1 MKTLRAHGF
10 NQRPRF
16 EQVVGYLERNEPLLD
31 QPDRKATSFVTSHF
45 YLDDFVQSSEDPNPR
60 PLQHTPLQ
68 AIPEEG
74 FRTPAEAT
82 DEDVRLA
89 RRYQGGTRFVEDDL
103 AGDPEA
109 GALASNGQGPPSI
122 TDRLRSTADGAQ
134 AAADLIGAG
143 AAGLAAAQAF
153 RSQLPQDAAEYVRL
167 NVLPRPG
174 PAQPPPQIIGR
185 PSDVE
190 RLLDEAG
197 QRAQEVERGAQ
208 AIEETAAV
216 AAEEGEVAVAAEG
229 VGGAFGYLGA
239 WQKGPLLWRPPRARL
254 LERWLARRESARRQ
268 RRGWPW
274 ALRAAQPTGWRAA
287 RLGPREH
294 ALPAPAGQRGRGRA
308 GRPVRQQ
315 HERRHSASALHA
327 AHRQQHVRQPRKQP
341 RLLAVRLRVQAQ
353 SNNTPRFSWGLNPV
367 ALPQSQ
373 PSSRASS
380 SSRRSLPPPSFD
392 QLARDIEAA

>member
-1 MKTLRAHGF
+1 MKALRAHGF

-16 EQVVGYLERNEPLLD
+16 EQVVGYLERNEPLPLD
-31 QPDRKATSFVTSHF
+31 QPDRKATSFITSHF

-89 RRYQGGTRFVEDDL
+89 RRYQGGNRFGEDDL

-109 GALASNGQGPPSI
+109 DALASNGQGPPSI
-122 TDRLRSTADGAQ
+122 TGRLRSAADGAQ
-134 AAADLIGAG
+134 AAADLIGA
-143 AAGLAAAQAF
+143 APAGLAAAQAF

-197 QRAQEVERGAQ
+197 QRAQEVERGAE
-208 AIEETAAV
+208 AVEETAAM

-229 VGGAFGYLGA
+229 VGGAFGYLGGLA
-239 WQKGPLLWRPPRARL
+239 EGAAALAPTAGEVAGTLAGAAGVGAAATAGLAAGIAGGAAYG
-254 LERWLARRESARRQ
+254 LAR
-268 RRGWPW
+268 G
-274 ALRAAQPTGWRAA
+274 TGWVLENTLFRPQQGSEDAAVQDVRSANNMNDATQPQHFSLRSGSSTSGSPASSRASSQS
-287 RLGPREH
+287 GF
-294 ALPAPAGQRGRGRA
+294 
-308 GRPVRQQ
+308 
-315 HERRHSASALHA
+315 
-327 AHRQQHVRQPRKQP
+327 
-341 RLLAVRLRVQAQ
+341 RVQAQ
-353 SNNTPRFSWGLNPV
+353 SNTPRPFSWGLNPV

-380 SSRRSLPPPSFD
+380 SFD

>member
-1 MKTLRAHGF
+1 MRHPPGTSPCVLG
-10 NQRPRF
+10 N
-16 EQVVGYLERNEPLLD
+16 
-31 QPDRKATSFVTSHF
+31 TSFVTSHF
-45 YLDDFVQSSEDPNPR
+45 YLDDFVQSSKDPNPR
-60 PLQHTPLQ
+60 PLQHTPLH
-68 AIPEEG
+68 PEDG
-74 FRTPAEAT
+74 FRTPAKAT

-89 RRYQGGTRFVEDDL
+89 RRYQGYGGTRFVEDDL

-153 RSQLPQDAAEYVRL
+153 RSQLVQDAAEYVRL

-197 QRAQEVERGAQ
+197 QRAQEVERGAE

-216 AAEEGEVAVAAEG
+216 AAEEGEVAV
-229 VGGAFGYLGA
+229 GGAFGYLGKE
-239 WQKGPLLWRPPRARL
+239 QPPWRPPRARL
-254 LERWLARRESARRQ
+254 LERWPARRELARRQ

-274 ALRAAQPTGWRAA
+274 ALRAVQPTAWRAA
-287 RLGPREH
+287 RAGCWRTRSSGPS
-294 ALPAPAGQRGRGRA
+294 RA
-308 GRPVRQQ
+308 ARTRPWQG
-315 HERRHSASALHA
+315 HG
-327 AHRQQHVRQPRKQP
+327 
-341 RLLAVRLRVQAQ
+341 VQA
-353 SNNTPRFSWGLNPV
+353 PGEGARRVVGLR
-367 ALPQSQ
+367 L
-373 PSSRASS
+373 
-380 SSRRSLPPPSFD
+380 D
-392 QLARDIEAA
+392 TEAGL

>member
-31 QPDRKATSFVTSHF
+31 QPDRKATSFITSHF

-74 FRTPAEAT
+74 FRTPAEVT

-167 NVLPRPG
+167 NVL
-174 PAQPPPQIIGR
+174 
-185 PSDVE
+185 SDVE

-229 VGGAFGYLGA
+229 VGGAFGYLRGLAEGA
-239 WQKGPLLWRPPRARL
+239 AALAPTAGEVAGTLAGAAGVGAAATAGLAVGIAGGAAYG
-254 LERWLARRESARRQ
+254 LAR
-268 RRGWPW
+268 G
-274 ALRAAQPTGWRAA
+274 TGWVLENTLFRPQQGSEDAAVQDVRSANNMNDATQPQHFTLRTGSSTSGSPASSRASSQS
-287 RLGPREH
+287 GF
-294 ALPAPAGQRGRGRA
+294 
-308 GRPVRQQ
+308 
-315 HERRHSASALHA
+315 
-327 AHRQQHVRQPRKQP
+327 
-341 RLLAVRLRVQAQ
+341 RVQAQ
-353 SNNTPRFSWGLNPV
+353 SNTPRPFSWGLNPV